1 MSKYNWRNMKWNKM
15 GVSEK
20 AWVIII
26 YLLLAV
32 LLVFI
37 YLDGTNIV
45 DIPDWAILMWAVI
58 AVYAA
63 YKNVVGNNLFN
74 DEELDNESNPDD
86 DDE

>member
-1 MSKYNWRNMKWNKM
+1 MSKSDWRNMKWNKM

-20 AWVIII
+20 VWFIII
-26 YLLLAV
+26 CFLLV
-32 LLVFI
+32 ILLVFI

-45 DIPDWAILMWAVI
+45 DIPDWAILTWAVI
-58 AVYAA
+58 AVYSA

-74 DEELDNESNPDD
+74 DEELDDESNPDD